1 VPKPRNLWSEDDGV
15 EVQFETPCE
24 RPPVEYVPLHNAD
37 ILEVARREAARRE
50 LPPLPRWPLAAGVFD
65 FPCYSTVWLRWCAY
79 SIWLAAA
86 IALLYLD
93 LWLLAP
99 KSSAVAGAQSSM
111 GAIFFTLAAL
121 IAASTFCVGISGSLL
136 AVVDDTSE
144 GLDAIHNWPDSV
156 FMNFRCCFMIICAF
170 ALSAMPGSMIGGA
183 LSGVTEFGWLA
194 APLSEAIFFPLVLLS
209 MMAESSPLVPVSVPV
224 WRTLITSKA
233 AWGIFYV
240 ETIVL
245 VGAVFAI
252 VWAVGLLGPAS
263 SVAPSSVV
271 IVGGLFIY
279 FRLLGRLALV
289 GAYQSAEEE
298 TFSDDDV
305 RADEP
310 EAGRAVRAAA
320 SAKP

>member
-1 VPKPRNLWSEDDGV
+1 
-15 EVQFETPCE
+15 
-24 RPPVEYVPLHNAD
+24 
-37 ILEVARREAARRE
+37 
-50 LPPLPRWPLAAGVFD
+50 
-65 FPCYSTVWLRWCAY
+65 
-79 SIWLAAA
+79 
-86 IALLYLD
+86 
-93 LWLLAP
+93 
-99 KSSAVAGAQSSM
+99 
-111 GAIFFTLAAL
+111 
-121 IAASTFCVGISGSLL
+121 
-136 AVVDDTSE
+136 
-144 GLDAIHNWPDSV
+144 
-156 FMNFRCCFMIICAF
+156 
-170 ALSAMPGSMIGGA
+170 
-183 LSGVTEFGWLA
+183 
-194 APLSEAIFFPLVLLS
+194 
-209 MMAESSPLVPVSVPV
+209 VPVSVPV

-233 AWGIFYV
+233 AWGAFYV